1 MKVLILAGGKGTRF
15 MEETKIIPKPMIKL
29 NGTPMIFYIMNH
41 YHKYGL
47 KEFVILGGIKIEY
60 IYQYFKN
67 NFSEV
72 SEIDK
77 IYNVEN
83 KYNVQILDTGQETM
97 TGGRGK
103 RAINE
108 LNVNNFML
116 TYGDGIS
123 DVNIDE
129 LKSFNESKD
138 CIATLTAVRPPAR
151 FGSIEMQGDYITSFG
166 EKNQSAEG
174 WVNGGFFIMKSEI
187 SDYIK
192 GDEMPLEREPLETIA
207 DLKKLTVFK
216 HHGYWQPVDTIREK
230 EITERY
236 LKEQNDQ

>member
-1 MKVLILAGGKGTRF
+1 
-15 MEETKIIPKPMIKL
+15 MISKKL
-29 NGTPMIFYIMNH
+29 
-41 YHKYGL
+41 
-47 KEFVILGGIKIEY
+47 
-60 IYQYFKN
+60 
-67 NFSEV
+67 SV
-72 SEIDK
+72 SFW
-77 IYNVEN
+77 
-83 KYNVQILDTGQETM
+83 L
-97 TGGRGK
+97 
-103 RAINE
+103 
-108 LNVNNFML
+108 
-116 TYGDGIS
+116 

-151 FGSIEMQGDYITSFG
+151 FGSIEMQGDYVTSFG
-166 EKNQSAEG
+166 EKNQSSEG

-187 SDYIK
+187 SDHIK

>member
-1 MKVLILAGGKGTRF
+1 
-15 MEETKIIPKPMIKL
+15 MIKM

-97 TGGRGK
+97 TGGRVK

-108 LNVNNFML
+108 LNLNNFML

-138 CIATLTAVRPPAR
+138 CIATLCPD
-151 FGSIEMQGDYITSFG
+151 G
-166 EKNQSAEG
+166 
-174 WVNGGFFIMKSEI
+174 
-187 SDYIK
+187 
-192 GDEMPLEREPLETIA
+192 
-207 DLKKLTVFK
+207 
-216 HHGYWQPVDTIREK
+216 
-230 EITERY
+230 
-236 LKEQNDQ
+236 